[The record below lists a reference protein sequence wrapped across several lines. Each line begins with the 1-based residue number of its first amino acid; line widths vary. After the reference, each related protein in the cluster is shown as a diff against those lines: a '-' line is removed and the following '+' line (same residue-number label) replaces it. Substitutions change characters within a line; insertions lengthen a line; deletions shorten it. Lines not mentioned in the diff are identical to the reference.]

1 MGALQGRHFSAQRK
15 HEPAVTFTLKTW
27 KVERGWGFGG
37 GSTEQIRENEMKEK
51 MGGRGEV

>member
-27 KVERGWGFGG
+27 KVERGWGFGEG
-37 GSTEQIRENEMKEK
+37 GVLNKYEK
-51 MGGRGEV
+51 MK

>member
-1 MGALQGRHFSAQRK
+1 MESGKG
-15 HEPAVTFTLKTW
+15 VGVW
-27 KVERGWGFGG
+27 GG